1 MTKAN
6 MEKVAGE
13 AIVLLREMFGEGI
26 EFDCTEYFKSNEA
39 LTGIALHLPGCSSVL
54 STLYHV
60 QVDKLLPT
68 WPAVVGL
75 IGSPGIVRMDNV
87 ILGSMDNQHGKGVG

>member
-1 MTKAN
+1 MFRSRLLFIHQIILLSYPAGVHSRQREEPSRSSKAL
-6 MEKVAGE
+6 KDPYYY
-13 AIVLLREMFGEGI
+13 GI
-26 EFDCTEYFKSNEA
+26 MAVS
-39 LTGIALHLPGCSSVL
+39 GPVL

>member
-1 MTKAN
+1 MA
-6 MEKVAGE
+6 ASG
-13 AIVLLREMFGEGI
+13 
-26 EFDCTEYFKSNEA
+26 
-39 LTGIALHLPGCSSVL
+39 PVL

>member
-1 MTKAN
+1 MFRSRLLFIHQIILLSYPAGVHSRQREKPYRSSKA
-6 MEKVAGE
+6 
-13 AIVLLREMFGEGI
+13 LQDPYCYGI
-26 EFDCTEYFKSNEA
+26 MAAS
-39 LTGIALHLPGCSSVL
+39 GPVL